1 MAKQVTQTIF
11 IALGDMNCIFRVT
24 LFLSL
29 PKDSVLR
36 IATFAMRDTFTLK
49 PFRLLGAGVGAVREP
64 FRLLGAVREPPLQGG
79 GIGRVPTP
87 NSKDWLCC
95 LVQIEPRE

>member
-49 PFRLLGAGVGAVREP
+49 PFRLLGA
-64 FRLLGAVREPPLQGG
+64 VREPPLQGG

-87 NSKDWLCC
+87 NSKDWCPALSRWPS
-95 LVQIEPRE
+95 L